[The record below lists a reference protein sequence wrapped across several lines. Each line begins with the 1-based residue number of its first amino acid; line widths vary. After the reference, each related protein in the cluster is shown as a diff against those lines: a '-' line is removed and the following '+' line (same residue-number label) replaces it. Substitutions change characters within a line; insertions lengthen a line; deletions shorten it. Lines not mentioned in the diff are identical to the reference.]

1 MEDEINRFRS
11 GLEGINGF
19 EKDTFK
25 WIGKTKGE
33 VKSEFQGKLKNAC
46 QELTQGGKLNLES
59 VPDVTVFANSVSE
72 VADELQIL
80 VDVDQSVKQSK
91 SAAKEINSK
100 LRAWEVKK

>member
-1 MEDEINRFRS
+1 M
-11 GLEGINGF
+11 
-19 EKDTFK
+19 
-25 WIGKTKGE
+25 
-33 VKSEFQGKLKNAC
+33 C